1 MVETTSLIEIS
12 GAVLKLFVQHG
23 SRHLHSSP
31 IDVSPYII
39 IYKINTHTLKMVNT
53 NQTLNSL

>member
-31 IDVSPYII
+31 KDVSP
-39 IYKINTHTLKMVNT
+39 
-53 NQTLNSL
+53 